1 MHENHGARHTQIM
14 HLGPID
20 DDRISLIR
28 AALQRDGWVEIDI
41 DPVPPERHGAKV
53 IAIAGT
59 LGTITALRRH
69 HAIEVLRPRTQSQ
82 ARPGSMSAVFG
93 SGVQPWHMDMS
104 HRPSPAR
111 FILLS
116 CMDPGER
123 PCATELLDWHQ
134 LLSSEQLALADEAP
148 VLVRCGR
155 ASFYTTML
163 DSQHRFLRHDPT
175 CITALTDAGRAVQAQ
190 IIAASECAHTIH
202 WQRGRTLIFD
212 NWRFLHRRTDA
223 SHSPSRAL
231 LRITIME

>member
-1 MHENHGARHTQIM
+1 MN
-14 HLGPID
+14 

-28 AALQRDGWVEIDI
+28 VALQRDGWVEIDI
-41 DPVPPERHGAKV
+41 DPVPPECHGTEV
-53 IAIAGT
+53 IAIASA
-59 LGTITALRRH
+59 LGTIAAVRRH
-69 HAIEVLRPRTQSQ
+69 HAIEMLRPRTQSQ

-104 HRPSPAR
+104 PRPSPAR

-123 PCATELLDWHQ
+123 PCATELLNWHQ
-134 LLSSEQLALADEAP
+134 LLSSEQLTLASEAP

-163 DSQHRFLRHDPT
+163 DGQRRFLRHDPT
-175 CITALTDAGRAVQAQ
+175 CITALTNEGRALQAQ
-190 IIAASECAHTIH
+190 ITAASKRAHTIH
-202 WQRGRTLIFD
+202 WQPGRTLIFD

-231 LRITIME
+231 RRITIME